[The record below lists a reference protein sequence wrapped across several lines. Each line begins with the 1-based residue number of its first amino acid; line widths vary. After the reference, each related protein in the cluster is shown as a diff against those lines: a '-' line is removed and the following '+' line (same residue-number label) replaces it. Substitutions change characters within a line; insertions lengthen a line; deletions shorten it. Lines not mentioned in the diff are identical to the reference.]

1 MAKICTFIGNKD
13 VILNGKDRETL
24 KNLITSAIIDY
35 GATTFYCGNYGNFDL
50 LCATILNCLKKDYD
64 ISVIFVT
71 PYLDK
76 SYLNRGQIKLLYDDI
91 LYPGLE
97 KVPLKHA
104 IVERNKYMIDRSDIV
119 IAGVYKQFGNA
130 YKFLYYARP
139 KNKVILSLNL

>member
-76 SYLNRGQIKLLYDDI
+76 SYLNRGQIK
-91 LYPGLE
+91 
-97 KVPLKHA
+97 
-104 IVERNKYMIDRSDIV
+104 
-119 IAGVYKQFGNA
+119 
-130 YKFLYYARP
+130 
-139 KNKVILSLNL
+139 

>member
-1 MAKICTFIGNKD
+1 MRNHIELF
-13 VILNGKDRETL
+13 
-24 KNLITSAIIDY
+24 
-35 GATTFYCGNYGNFDL
+35 
-50 LCATILNCLKKDYD
+50 KKDYD

-71 PYLDK
+71 TYLDK

-97 KVPLKHA
+97 KVPPKYA

-130 YKFLYYARP
+130 YKFLNYARS